1 MKKLLLC
8 GVAALAITAAAPAK
22 AEGIDLG
29 LGGYFIGYGL
39 FNNQDEPAGTSL
51 RSFDFRKETEVHFNG
66 ETTLDNGL
74 TVGGH
79 VEANADRSVDAD
91 ANNEAD
97 GIGNANDGRLEE
109 AYMYLSGGWG
119 RVNFGEEDGA
129 AYLLQVAAPSA
140 DDNIDGLRPDIN
152 SFDLAAMGGLP
163 AGTFTALGGGTA
175 TDGNILNYANDAT
188 GYHNKLTYITP
199 LFAGFQAGA
208 SFTPSISDADEAS
221 GDPMAT
227 DDDAGDFENGIDLA
241 ARYQM
246 NWGAMDW
253 TLGAGWQRLSTEA
266 DAAAGLVGS
275 DDRNAWNVGARVG
288 FGAFGVGAAYLRDNN
303 GVDADGDT
311 DVRVV
316 GADYVTGPFKFG
328 LSWYDREDEG
338 ASPIGAA
345 ATAAAGVPVGDLD
358 ANRITAGVGYQYGP
372 GMSLNG
378 SVARVEVESDVGGD
392 GDGYQVAVGTRV
404 DF

>member
-8 GVAALAITAAAPAK
+8 GVAAMAIAAAAPAK

-39 FNNQDEPAGTSL
+39 YNNQDEAAGNSL
-51 RSFDFRKETEVHFNG
+51 RSFDFRKETEIHFNG

-79 VEANADRSVDAD
+79 VELNADRSIDAE

-97 GIGNANDGRLEE
+97 GAIADGRIEE
-109 AYMYLSGGWG
+109 SYMYLSGGWG

-129 AYLLQVAAPSA
+129 TYLLQVAAPSA

-152 SFDLAAMGGLP
+152 TFDLSQMS
-163 AGTFTALGGGTA
+163 AGNFAGGGVDSQD
-175 TDGNILNYANDAT
+175 DGDVLNYAADAS
-188 GYHNKLTYITP
+188 GYHNKITYITP
-199 LFAGFQAGA
+199 LFSGFQAGA
-208 SFTPSISDADEAS
+208 SFTPSISNADEAS
-221 GDPMAT
+221 GDPI
-227 DDDAGDFENGIDLA
+227 DDDDDVGAFQNAVDLA

-246 NWGAMDW
+246 SWGAMDW
-253 TLGAGWQRLSTEA
+253 TLGAGYERVTTEA
-266 DAAAGLVGS
+266 DSAVTTAVGS
-275 DDRNAWNVGARVG
+275 DDRTLWNAGARVG
-288 FGAFGVGAAYLRDNN
+288 FGAFGLGAAYVHDDN
-303 GVDADGDT
+303 GVDTDGDT
-311 DVRVV
+311 RIWVA
-316 GADYVTGPFKFG
+316 GADYVTGPFKIG
-328 LSWYDREDEG
+328 VSYYDRNDETN
-338 ASPIGAA
+338 API
-345 ATAAAGVPVGDLD
+345 ATAGATGDVET
-358 ANRITAGVGYQYGP
+358 NRWTAGVGYQYGP

-378 SVARVEVESDVGGD
+378 SIARVEVEDDATD

>member
-39 FNNQDEPAGTSL
+39 YNDQDEAAGTSL

-79 VEANADRSVDAD
+79 VELNADRATDAD
-91 ANNEAD
+91 PAL
-97 GIGNANDGRLEE
+97 NDESRVEE
-109 AYMYLSGGWG
+109 SYMYLSGGWG

-152 SFDLAAMGGLP
+152 AFDLSAMSTGNF
-163 AGTFTALGGGTA
+163 AGT
-175 TDGNILNYANDAT
+175 DELNYAADAT
-188 GYHNKLTYITP
+188 GYANKLTYITP
-199 LFAGFQAGA
+199 LFSGFQAGV
-208 SFTPSISDADEAS
+208 SFTPSVSDADLAS
-221 GDPMAT
+221 ASAAAT
-227 DDDAGDFENGIDLA
+227 DDDAGDFENAYDVA
-241 ARYQM
+241 ARYQAT
-246 NWGAMDW
+246 WGSMDW
-253 TLGAGWQRLSTEA
+253 TLGAGYEHLSLEE
-266 DAAAGLVGS
+266 DAAGT
-275 DDRNAWNVGARVG
+275 DDRAVWNAGARVG
-288 FGAFGVGAAYLRDNN
+288 FGAFGLGASYLKDDN
-303 GVDADGDT
+303 GVDDDGDT
-311 DVRVV
+311 TTWVA
-316 GADYVTGPFKFG
+316 GADYVTGPFKIG
-328 LSWYDREDEG
+328 LSYLDRNDE
-338 ASPIGAA
+338 AA
-345 ATAAAGVPVGDLD
+345 APVATGVGEVDTT
-358 ANRITAGVGYQYGP
+358 RWTAGVGYQYGP

-378 SVARVEVESDVGGD
+378 SVARVEVEDDATD
-392 GDGYQVAVGTRV
+392 GDGFQVAVGTRV

>member
-39 FNNQDEPAGTSL
+39 YNNQDTAAADSL

-79 VEANADRSVDAD
+79 VELNADRAIDDD
-91 ANNEAD
+91 ANNESDGAD
-97 GIGNANDGRLEE
+97 GRIEE
-109 AYMYLSGGWG
+109 SYLYLSGGWG

-152 SFDLAAMGGLP
+152 SFDLSSMVGGTTGDVTGGL
-163 AGTFTALGGGTA
+163 GSTV
-175 TDGNILNYANDAT
+175 TDGNVLNYANDAT
-188 GYHNKLTYITP
+188 GYANKLTYITP

-208 SFTPSISDADEAS
+208 SFTPSITDADEAS

-227 DDDAGDFENGIDLA
+227 DDDAGHFENGIDLA

-246 NWGAMDW
+246 SWGAMDW
-253 TLGAGWQRLSTEA
+253 TLGAGYQRLSTEE
-266 DAAAGLVGS
+266 DAAAGAIGS
-275 DDRNAWNVGARVG
+275 DDRNVWNVGARVG
-288 FGAFGVGAAYLRDNN
+288 FGAFGIGAAMLRDNN
-303 GVDADGDT
+303 GIDDGGDS
-311 DVRVV
+311 DVWVA
-316 GADYVTGPFKFG
+316 GADYVTGPFKIG
-328 LSWYDREDEG
+328 VSYYDREDEAG
-338 ASPIGAA
+338 APLPADIGG
-345 ATAAAGVPVGDLD
+345 AGTGDLET
-358 ANRITAGVGYQYGP
+358 NRITAGVGYQYGP

-378 SVARVEVESDVGGD
+378 SVARVEMEDDTVD
-392 GDGYQVAVGTRV
+392 GDGYQVAIGTRV